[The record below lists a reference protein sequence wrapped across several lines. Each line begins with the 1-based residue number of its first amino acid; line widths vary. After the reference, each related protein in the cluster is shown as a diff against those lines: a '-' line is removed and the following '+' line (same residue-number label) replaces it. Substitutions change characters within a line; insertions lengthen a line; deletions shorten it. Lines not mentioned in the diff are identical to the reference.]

1 MVRLEGQVVTRRV
14 GAKMLT
20 APISKYHNRNPYSL
34 AHLSDPKGANMSLP
48 PFLETVNQVLL
59 GLSLIPAIALLIGAV
74 FDPQGVRHCTNHSM
88 GNILGMFDN
97 L

>member
-1 MVRLEGQVVTRRV
+1 
-14 GAKMLT
+14 
-20 APISKYHNRNPYSL
+20 
-34 AHLSDPKGANMSLP
+34 MSLP